1 MTRPPG
7 QPAGEDCGAFT
18 LVYLIANTIMNVTTQ
33 DDQLAV
39 FANAVQIYQLRA
51 AEAGTKS
58 TIKAHLSP

>member
-1 MTRPPG
+1 MLFRS
-7 QPAGEDCGAFT
+7 
-18 LVYLIANTIMNVTTQ
+18 VYLIANTIMNVTTQ